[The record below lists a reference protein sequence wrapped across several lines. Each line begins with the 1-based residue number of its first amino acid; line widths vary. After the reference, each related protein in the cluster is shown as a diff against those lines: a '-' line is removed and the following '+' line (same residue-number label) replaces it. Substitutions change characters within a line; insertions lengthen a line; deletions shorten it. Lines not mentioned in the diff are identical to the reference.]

1 MQILDQIGRHLAAA
15 PNPAGGAWPPRHL
28 SLGLQGGGSFGAFTW
43 GVLDRL
49 LEEPRLSFD
58 TLSGASAGAINAVLL
73 AAGLAEG
80 GRDGA
85 REKLDRFWRRLSQA
99 ASFVPFANNA
109 ALTPVAASRTLS
121 FWTRFVSPYQ
131 YNPFDLNPLRIL
143 LNEEVDF
150 DRLRK
155 ERPVGLLVSATRVS
169 DGRARIFN
177 NDEITVDAV
186 IASASLPLL
195 HHAVTID
202 DEAYWDGGYSANPP
216 LYELVVESQ
225 TPEILIVQITPM
237 QRAAI
242 PTTSQEIM
250 RRLDQMAFNASLL
263 TETERVTQQA
273 ELYRGLAGLLSPTGR
288 KWRRLTLHRIVAE
301 EEIERLSEASAG
313 NLAWSF
319 LSELRAHGRSAAE
332 AWLRGNAATSSVPA
346 KPLRA
351 QSNEGELLAA
361 SAGGR

>member
-1 MQILDQIGRHLAAA
+1 MQIFEQIGRHLEASA
-15 PNPAGGAWPPRHL
+15 NPSEAAWPPRHL

-49 LEEPRLSFD
+49 LEEPRLTFD

-80 GRDGA
+80 GREGA
-85 REKLDRFWRRLSQA
+85 RAKLDHFWRRLSQA
-99 ASFVPFANNA
+99 AAFVPFTNNA
-109 ALTPVAASRTLS
+109 ALSPVAASRTLS

-155 ERPVGLLVSATRVS
+155 ERPVGLLVAATRVS

-216 LYELVVESQ
+216 LYELVVESE
-225 TPEILIVQITPM
+225 TPDILIVQITPM

-263 TETERVTQQA
+263 TETERVVQHA
-273 ELYRGLAGLLSPTGR
+273 ELHRSPLGLLSPNGR

-301 EEIERLSEASAG
+301 EEIERLSDASAS

-319 LSELRAHGRSAAE
+319 LSDLHTHGRNAAE
-332 AWLRGNAATSSVPA
+332 AWLRGNTAASAAPA

-351 QSNEGELLAA
+351 RGSDEELIAA
-361 SAGGR
+361 SAGSR